1 MPGYIRKRGKRS
13 WQVAVSAG
21 FDPRTGKR
29 LQVWKT
35 VVGTRRDAEAALAR
49 LLAEVRSGGP
59 PVDSS
64 VTVKDFLLG
73 WLDRYTGLAGTT
85 RERYSEL
92 LRLHVIPR
100 IGHLRLD
107 RLRPVHLEDLYR
119 ALQEP
124 RDRGGAGLSGTTAL
138 QVHRVLHRA
147 FTVGMR
153 WGLLSRNPADYVQ
166 APRKTTQE
174 ITLPDAGTVLRLLVA
189 LEGTRLHAPVA
200 LVAMT
205 GLRRGEVL
213 ALRWA
218 DVDLEAGT
226 MAVVRSLEQTREGLA
241 FKDLKNPRSRRRL
254 PLPPAAVALLRAHRK
269 AQAEERLQA
278 GRGWADHDLVFPGP
292 LGHPWP
298 PGAFT
303 TAFRKAVA
311 RAGLR
316 LRFHD
321 LRHLVATTMLT
332 SGADVRTTAGVLG
345 HADPATTLRVYS
357 HAVQV
362 AQKEALEKVQRAI
375 LGPNPTRS

>member
-1 MPGYIRKRGKRS
+1 M
-13 WQVAVSAG
+13 AVSAG

-29 LQVWKT
+29 LQVWRT
-35 VVGTRRDAEAALAR
+35 VRGTRKDAEAALAR
-49 LLAEVRSGGP
+49 LLAEVQSGGA

-64 VTVKDFLLG
+64 ATVGDFLRG
-73 WLDRYTGLAGTT
+73 WLERYTGLARSTQ
-85 RERYSEL
+85 ERYREL
-92 LRLHVIPR
+92 LWLHVIPR

-107 RLRPVHLEDLYR
+107 RLRPLHLEDLYR
-119 ALQEP
+119 TLQEP
-124 RDRGGAGLSGTTAL
+124 RDRGGAGLSGTTVL

-166 APRKTTQE
+166 APKKSTQE
-174 ITLPDAGTVLRLLVA
+174 IKPPDPETVRRLLEA
-189 LEGTRLHAPVA
+189 LQGARLHVPVA

-213 ALRWA
+213 ALRWS
-218 DVDLEAGT
+218 DLDLEAGT

-278 GRGWADHDLVFPGP
+278 GSAWADHDLVFPGH

-298 PGAFT
+298 PKAFT

-321 LRHLVATTMLT
+321 LRHLVATTLLVG
-332 SGADVRTTAGVLG
+332 GADVRTTAGVLG

-362 AQKEALEKVQRAI
+362 AQKEALERVQQAI
-375 LGPNPTRS
+375 LGPHPARS